1 MSDNK
6 FSRRDFMKVTG
17 AGTAGFVL
25 GGKAQDVA
33 ASEVGGTP
41 APPPMPERPLGKT
54 GHTVRLFS
62 LGGQATI
69 EKEGTLDESVAI
81 INRAID
87 LGVNYLDTA
96 ASYGGGISQ
105 KYFGEVM
112 ATRRD
117 EVFLATKTHRPT
129 RDESFQLLEQ
139 SLESLRTDHLDLWQM
154 HNVRSMEDLERRFS
168 DEGSIHALREAR
180 EQGIVKNVGITG
192 HADPDVLIEGLNRFD
207 FDTILLALNPADK
220 YHRPFMDKLLPLANK
235 KGMGVI
241 AMKIPA
247 RGRIFQDGGLTSM
260 REALNWTFS
269 QPISTVI
276 VGCDDVAQLEENI
289 SCAADF
295 QPLNSA
301 QMAAIEAKVAGYPLE
316 ASFFKAEAAGFNEE
330 DGQEDDQQMDA

>member
-1 MSDNK
+1 
-6 FSRRDFMKVTG
+6 MKVTG

-25 GGKAQDVA
+25 GGKAEDAA
-33 ASEVGGTP
+33 ASEMASST

-54 GHTVRLFS
+54 GHVVRLFS

-117 EVFLATKTHRPT
+117 EVFLATKTHNPT
-129 RDESFQLLEQ
+129 RDGSFQLLEQ
-139 SLESLRTDHLDLWQM
+139 SLESLQTDHLDLWQM

-168 DEGSIHALREAR
+168 DEGSIHALSEAK

-207 FDTILLALNPADK
+207 FDTILLALNPADQ
-220 YHRPFMDKLLPLANK
+220 YHRPFMDKLLPLANE

-260 REALNWTFS
+260 REALTWTFS

-289 SCAADF
+289 SAAADF
-295 QPLNSA
+295 KPLNSA

-316 ASFFKAEAAGFNEE
+316 ASFFKTGAAGFNEE
-330 DGQEDDQQMDA
+330 DDQEDDQQMDA